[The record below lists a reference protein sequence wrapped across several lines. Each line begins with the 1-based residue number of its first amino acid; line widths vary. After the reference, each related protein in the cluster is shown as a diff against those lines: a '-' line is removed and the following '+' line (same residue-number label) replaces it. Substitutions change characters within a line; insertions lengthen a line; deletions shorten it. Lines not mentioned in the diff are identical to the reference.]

1 LKYSSAQ
8 IAMGAFYLTTLKM
21 NISPNNNVVKSKDTM
36 ETETWFDVLVQDI
49 DEKDLKSEFY
59 M

>member
-1 LKYSSAQ
+1 
-8 IAMGAFYLTTLKM
+8 M